1 MGKKVIKPIV
11 SMIVS
16 ILGIGVVIYLSYLHG
31 AVYGDHQGLIA
42 GASFAWFCSVFS
54 SFKY

>member
-31 AVYGDHQGLIA
+31 TVYGDHQGLIA
-42 GASFAWFCSVFS
+42 GASFAGFCSVF
-54 SFKY
+54 F